1 MSKYYPI
8 NEDLARRAKE
18 MNSFYDY
25 VPGSATA
32 EYQRMVDEAAEIA
45 EQQKRRVDPM
55 YHERIDQLL
64 DLYAKKLAE
73 NVNQRHSIDTR
84 CPSILIAGGSNFP
97 VRKKEKQNAA
107 WDRNSEEF
115 SYIQGLLSK
124 IRSTGMV

>member
-55 YHERIDQLL
+55 YHERID
-64 DLYAKKLAE
+64 
-73 NVNQRHSIDTR
+73 
-84 CPSILIAGGSNFP
+84 
-97 VRKKEKQNAA
+97 
-107 WDRNSEEF
+107 
-115 SYIQGLLSK
+115 
-124 IRSTGMV
+124 